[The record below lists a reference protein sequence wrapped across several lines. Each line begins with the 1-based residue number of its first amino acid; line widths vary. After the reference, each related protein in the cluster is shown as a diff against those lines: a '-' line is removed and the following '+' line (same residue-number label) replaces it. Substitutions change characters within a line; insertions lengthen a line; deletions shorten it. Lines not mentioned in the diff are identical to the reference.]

1 MSEEAPRTSDLLLR
15 YRRPLVVVAHIVIWT
30 LAFAGGYL
38 IRFDFTIPGQ
48 YFSAPV
54 AAWLAALV
62 VLRLVSYAYFGLFQG
77 MWKYTGQRDLIDI
90 GKATSVSSIL
100 WALALLFLGMNV
112 FVPRSV
118 VVAEFMLT
126 FAMVGGVR
134 FANRTFAQAATR
146 SLHGSPGRRMLI
158 VGAGDAGESLVRE
171 ALRNMNDRVQIVGFL
186 DDNPVKQNMLIHGIK
201 VLGTVQDAQRVLDEQ
216 DIAEVVIATPA
227 ASGKQMRR
235 ILDAVRHPGVVVRT
249 LPSIEHLIDGRVTI
263 NQLREVN
270 IEDLLGRD
278 PVELDMRQ
286 IGDMIR
292 NEVVLVTGAGG
303 SIGSELCRQICRFQ
317 PRSIVLV
324 EQAENALYHIHRELK
339 QRYPNV
345 DVRPRIADITD
356 RVRLVSV
363 FHECEP
369 GLVLHAAAHK
379 HVPMMEWNPTE
390 AVKNNVGGT
399 RLLADIAHERKCR
412 RFVMISTD
420 KAVNP
425 TSVMGCT
432 KRVAELY
439 VQAMAQRSHTKF
451 STVRF
456 GNVLGSNGS
465 VIPLFQGQIAKGGPV
480 TVTHPD
486 MQRYFMTIPEAS
498 QLVLQAGA
506 IAKSGEVYVLD
517 MGEPVRITTLAEDL
531 IRLSGLE
538 PGADI
543 EITFTGTRPGEKLFE
558 ELSWDEEDAEKTT
571 HSKIFVGKGEP
582 RPIDTISGQVGAL
595 LDGIDAQT
603 PAEVRTRLK
612 KVVPEFR
619 SPEDGE
625 TPDMT
630 RKVIPIR

>member
-1 MSEEAPRTSDLLLR
+1 MSDAMPDLLLR
-15 YRRPLVVVAHIVIWT
+15 YRRPLVVVAHVLIWS
-30 LAFAGGYL
+30 LAFVGGFL
-38 IRFDFTIPGQ
+38 IRFDFTIPAQ
-48 YFSAPV
+48 YLDWPV
-54 AAWLAALV
+54 LAWLGVLI
-62 VLRLVSYAYFGLFQG
+62 VLRLATYGYFGLFHG

-90 GKATSVSSIL
+90 GKATSASTAL
-100 WALALLFLGMNV
+100 WALTLLFLNMRNH
-112 FVPRSV
+112 VPRSV

-134 FANRTFAQAATR
+134 FANRTFAQATR
-146 SLHGSPGRRMLI
+146 GIHGAAGRRMLI
-158 VGAGDAGESLVRE
+158 VGAGDAGESLLRE
-171 ALRNMNDRVQIVGFL
+171 ALRNMKDRVQPVGFL
-186 DDNPVKQNMLIHGIK
+186 DDNPLKQKMLIHGIP
-201 VLGTVQDAQRVLDEQ
+201 VLGTVDDAPRILKEQ
-216 DIAEVVIATPA
+216 HIAEVVIATPA
-227 ASGKQMRR
+227 ATGKQMRR
-235 ILDAVRHPGVVVRT
+235 ILDAVRKQGVVVRT

-286 IGDMIR
+286 ISDMIR

-303 SIGSELCRQICRFQ
+303 SIGSELCRQVCRFQ
-317 PRSIVLV
+317 PRGLVLV

-339 QRYPNV
+339 NRYPDV
-345 DVRPRIADITD
+345 DIYPRIADITD
-356 RVRLVSV
+356 KVRLSAV
-363 FHECEP
+363 FGQHEP
-369 GLVLHAAAHK
+369 RLVLHAAAHK

-399 RLLADIAHERKCR
+399 RTVADLAHEHGCR

-439 VQAMAQRSHTKF
+439 VQAQAQRSECRF
-451 STVRF
+451 ATVRF

-517 MGEPVRITTLAEDL
+517 MGEPVRIVTLAEDL

-538 PGADI
+538 PGEDI
-543 EITFTGTRPGEKLFE
+543 EITYTGTRPGEKLFE
-558 ELSWDEEDAEKTT
+558 ELSWDEENAEKTT
-571 HSKIFVGKGEP
+571 HAKIFVGKGDP
-582 RPIDTISGQVGAL
+582 RSVDAITAEVDRL
-595 LDGIDAQT
+595 LSGIDDQS
-603 PAEVRTRLK
+603 PPEVRASLRS
-612 KVVPEFR
+612 VVPDFK

-625 TPDMT
+625 QPDMS

>member
-1 MSEEAPRTSDLLLR
+1 MSDAMPELLLR
-15 YRRPLVVVAHIVIWT
+15 YRRPLVVLAHVLIWS
-30 LAFAGGYL
+30 LAFVGGYL
-38 IRFDFTIPGQ
+38 IRFDFTIPEQ
-48 YFSAPV
+48 YLSLPV
-54 AAWLAALV
+54 LGWLGVLV
-62 VLRLVSYAYFGLFQG
+62 AFRLMAYAYFGLFRG

-90 GKATSVSSIL
+90 AKATSASTAA
-100 WALALLFLGMNV
+100 WALLLLFLGMRIY
-112 FVPRSV
+112 VPRSV

-126 FAMVGGVR
+126 FALVGGVR
-134 FANRTFAQAATR
+134 FANRTFAQATR
-146 SLHGSPGRRMLI
+146 SIHGAPGRRMLI
-158 VGAGDAGESLVRE
+158 VGAGDAGESLLRE
-171 ALRNMNDRVQIVGFL
+171 ALRNMNDRVQVVGFL
-186 DDNPVKQNMLIHGIK
+186 DDNPLKQKAQIHGVP
-201 VLGTVQDAQRVLDEQ
+201 VLGTVDDARAILAEQ
-216 DIAEVVIATPA
+216 EIAEVVIATPA
-227 ASGKQMRR
+227 ATGKQMRR
-235 ILDAVRHPGVVVRT
+235 ILDHVRRPGVVVRT

-286 IGDMIR
+286 ISDMIR
-292 NEVVLVTGAGG
+292 NEVILVTGAGG
-303 SIGSELCRQICRFQ
+303 SIGSELCRQVCRFQ
-317 PRSIVLV
+317 PRALVLV
-324 EQAENALYHIHRELK
+324 EQAENALYHVHREL
-339 QRYPNV
+339 RGRWPDV
-345 DVRPRIADITD
+345 DIRPRIADITD
-356 RVRLVSV
+356 RVRLDAV
-363 FHECEP
+363 FRECEP
-369 GLVLHAAAHK
+369 RLVLHAAAHK

-390 AVKNNVGGT
+390 AVKNNIGGT
-399 RLLADIAHERKCR
+399 RTLADLAHDHDCR

-432 KRVAELY
+432 KRIAELY
-439 VQAMAQRSHTKF
+439 VQAQAQRSQTRF
-451 STVRF
+451 ATVRF

-517 MGEPVRITTLAEDL
+517 MGEPVKIVTLAEDL

-538 PGADI
+538 PGEDI

-558 ELSWDEEDAEKTT
+558 ELSWDEENAEKTT
-571 HSKIFVGKGEP
+571 HAKIFVGKGDP
-582 RPIDTISGQVGAL
+582 RSVDAISAQVDKL
-595 LDGIDAQT
+595 LAGVDAKT
-603 PAEVRTRLK
+603 PAEVRATLRG
-612 KVVPEFR
+612 VVPEFK

-625 TPDMT
+625 KPDMS

>member
-1 MSEEAPRTSDLLLR
+1 MSEASARLLLA
-15 YRRPLVVVAHIVIWT
+15 YRRPMVIAAHILLWS
-30 LAFAGGYL
+30 LAYAGAFL
-38 IRFDFTIPGQ
+38 LRFDFNIPDT
-48 YFSAPV
+48 YFTWTFASLLGLLIAI
-54 AAWLAALV
+54 
-62 VLRLVSYAYFGLFQG
+62 RLVSYAWFGLFHG
-77 MWKYTGQRDLIDI
+77 MWKYTGQRDLIDL
-90 GKATSVSSIL
+90 GKATTVSTAL
-100 WALALLFLGMNV
+100 WALAILFLGV
-112 FVPRSV
+112 RSFPRSV
-118 VVAEFMLT
+118 VIAEFMLT

-134 FANRTFAQAATR
+134 FANRTLAQATR
-146 SLHGSPGRRMLI
+146 SMHGAPARRMLI
-158 VGAGDAGESLVRE
+158 VGAGDAGESLLRE
-171 ALRNMNDRVQIVGFL
+171 MLRSMKDRVQPVGFI
-186 DDNPVKQNMLIHGIK
+186 DDNPHKQRMLIHGVP
-201 VLGTVQDAQRVLDEQ
+201 VLGTIDDAQRILEQ
-216 DIAEVVIATPA
+216 QSIVEVVIATPSA
-227 ASGKQMRR
+227 TGQQMRR
-235 ILDAVRHPGVVVRT
+235 ILDAVRRHGVTVRT
-249 LPSIEHLIDGRVTI
+249 VPSMEHLIDGRVTI
-263 NQLREVN
+263 NQLREVD

-278 PVELDMRQ
+278 PVQLDNRQ
-286 IGDMIR
+286 VGDMLR

-303 SIGSELCRQICRFQ
+303 SIGSELCRQVGRFQ
-317 PRSIVLV
+317 PRQLILV
-324 EQAENALYHIHRELK
+324 EQAENALYHIHREL
-339 QRYPNV
+339 RGRFPDADIV
-345 DVRPRIADITD
+345 PVIADITD
-356 RVRLVSV
+356 RRRLDVV
-363 FHECEP
+363 FEAHKP

-399 RLLADIAHERKCR
+399 RNVADLAHEHRCR

-439 VQAMAQRSHTKF
+439 VQAQAQRSQTKF
-451 STVRF
+451 ATVRF

-465 VIPLFQGQIAKGGPV
+465 VIPLFRSQIAKGGPV

-538 PGADI
+538 PGVDI
-543 EITFTGTRPGEKLFE
+543 EIVYTGTRPGEKLFE

-571 HSKIFVGKGEP
+571 HEKIFVGRGDP
-582 RPIDTISGQVGAL
+582 RAIDAISGQVDLLLSA
-595 LDGIDAQT
+595 LDGQR
-603 PAEVRTRLK
+603 PAEVRSALK
-612 KVVPEFR
+612 GVVPEFR

-625 TPDMT
+625 EPDMT

>member
-1 MSEEAPRTSDLLLR
+1 MSDAMPELLLR
-15 YRRPLVVVAHIVIWT
+15 YRRPLVVLAHVLIWS
-30 LAFAGGYL
+30 LAFVGGYL
-38 IRFDFTIPGQ
+38 IRFDFTIPEQ
-48 YFSAPV
+48 YLSLPV
-54 AAWLAALV
+54 LGWLGVLV
-62 VLRLVSYAYFGLFQG
+62 AFRLMAYAYFGLFRG

-90 GKATSVSSIL
+90 AKATSASTAA
-100 WALALLFLGMNV
+100 WALLLLFLGMRLY
-112 FVPRSV
+112 VPRSV

-126 FAMVGGVR
+126 FALVGGVR
-134 FANRTFAQAATR
+134 FANRTFAQATR
-146 SLHGSPGRRMLI
+146 SIHGAPGRRMLI
-158 VGAGDAGESLVRE
+158 VGAGDAGESLLRE
-171 ALRNMNDRVQIVGFL
+171 ALRNMNDRVQVVGFL
-186 DDNPVKQNMLIHGIK
+186 DDNPLKQKAQIHGVP
-201 VLGTVQDAQRVLDEQ
+201 VLGTVDDARAILAEQ
-216 DIAEVVIATPA
+216 EIAEVVIATPA
-227 ASGKQMRR
+227 ATGKQMRR
-235 ILDAVRHPGVVVRT
+235 ILDHVRRPGVVVRT

-286 IGDMIR
+286 ISDMIR
-292 NEVVLVTGAGG
+292 NEVILVTGAGG
-303 SIGSELCRQICRFQ
+303 SIGSELCRQVCRFQ
-317 PRSIVLV
+317 PRALVLV
-324 EQAENALYHIHRELK
+324 EQAENALYHVHREL
-339 QRYPNV
+339 RGRWPDV
-345 DVRPRIADITD
+345 DIRPRIADITD
-356 RVRLVSV
+356 RVRLDAV
-363 FHECEP
+363 FRECEP
-369 GLVLHAAAHK
+369 RLVLHAAAHK

-390 AVKNNVGGT
+390 AVKNNIGGT
-399 RLLADIAHERKCR
+399 RTLADLAHDHDCR

-432 KRVAELY
+432 KRIAELY
-439 VQAMAQRSHTKF
+439 VQAQAQRSQTRF
-451 STVRF
+451 ATVRF

-517 MGEPVRITTLAEDL
+517 MGEPVKIVTLAEDL

-538 PGADI
+538 PGEDI

-558 ELSWDEEDAEKTT
+558 ELSWDEENAEKTT
-571 HSKIFVGKGEP
+571 HAKIFVGKGDP
-582 RPIDTISGQVGAL
+582 RSVDAISAQVDKL
-595 LDGIDAQT
+595 LAGVDAKT
-603 PAEVRTRLK
+603 PAEVRATLRG
-612 KVVPEFR
+612 VVPEFK

-625 TPDMT
+625 KPDMS